1 MSSVFSESVMIP
13 ESRSEGGEEVLG
25 IGGRQRDW
33 TGEAIGRAAFD
44 SWEGLSARGW
54 AGTPGL
60 NAEGLMPLAVFAV
73 LLQEAPGAVRE
84 EG

>member
-1 MSSVFSESVMIP
+1 MSSVFSETVMIP
-13 ESRSEGGEEVLG
+13 ESRSEGEEVCV
-25 IGGRQRDW
+25 GGRQRDQ
-33 TGEAIGRAAFD
+33 TGEAIGRPAFD
-44 SWEGLSARGW
+44 SSEGLSARGW

-60 NAEGLMPLAVFAV
+60 SAEGLMPLAVFAA